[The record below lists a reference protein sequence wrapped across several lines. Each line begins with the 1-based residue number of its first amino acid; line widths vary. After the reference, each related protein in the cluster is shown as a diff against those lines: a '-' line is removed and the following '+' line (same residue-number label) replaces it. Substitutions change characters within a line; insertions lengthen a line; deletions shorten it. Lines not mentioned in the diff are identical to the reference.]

1 MYERGAVGNRRGQR
15 SVQLVRV
22 QPQIDELEVRVGGEV
37 GRNVAGEC
45 VRRKVNVPEGCRKVG
60 GDFAGEEVVSDIE
73 DLEVREVENRRGESP
88 GERVVVQVKSAKES
102 ALGERGRYGAV
113 ELAEVTEG
121 GEVVSEAAA
130 EVETRQAELVNT
142 VVVTDDATPVA
153 GGRWRGRI
161 PAVESAERVV
171 EVKLKGR

>member
-1 MYERGAVGNRRGQR
+1 M
-15 SVQLVRV
+15 
-22 QPQIDELEVRVGGEV
+22 
-37 GRNVAGEC
+37 
-45 VRRKVNVPEGCRKVG
+45 
-60 GDFAGEEVVSDIE
+60 SDIE

-113 ELAEVTEG
+113 EVVGVEAELAEVAEG

-130 EVETRQAELVNT
+130 EVETRQAELVNA
-142 VVVTDDATPVA
+142 VVVTNDATPVA

-161 PAVESAERVV
+161 PAVENAKRVV